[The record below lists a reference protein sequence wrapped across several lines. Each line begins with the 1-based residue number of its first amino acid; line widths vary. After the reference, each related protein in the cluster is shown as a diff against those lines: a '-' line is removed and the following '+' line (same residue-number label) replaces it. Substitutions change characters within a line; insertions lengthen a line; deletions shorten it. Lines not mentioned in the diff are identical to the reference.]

1 MNLLLPVLA
10 TAACATIL
18 AAAIIAATLPLLQ
31 RHALAQPNARS
42 SHRIPT
48 PQGAGFGVIAAT
60 LIAANVALH
69 FFLSSAL
76 PGIGLLTLAA
86 VGIAC
91 LGALD
96 DLRSLP
102 VLPRFLLQGLA
113 VAATLAALP
122 DAARINDL
130 LPLWLER
137 ALLFVA
143 ALYFVNIVN
152 FMDGLDWMTVAEV
165 VPVGCALVMLGLLG
179 QLTASSTLIAAA
191 LTGAYLGFAPFNRPV
206 AKIFLGDVGSLAT
219 GLLLAWCLIDL
230 AGHDGFVA
238 ALLLPLYYLA
248 DASWTLVA
256 RIWRGEKFW
265 QSHRSH
271 CYQRATDN
279 GLSVIGV
286 VGRVLALN
294 VALAALAIASALTAQ
309 PVVQILLLFAG
320 LAGVLLTMRDFAKS
334 RR

>member
-1 MNLLLPVLA
+1 MNLPLLVLA
-10 TAACATIL
+10 TAAGAAVL
-18 AAAIIAATLPLLQ
+18 AAAIIAATLPVLQ
-31 RHALAQPNARS
+31 RHAMAQPNARS

-69 FFLSSAL
+69 FLSPAT
-76 PGIGLLTLAA
+76 PGIFLLTAA
-86 VGIAC
+86 AAGIAC

-113 VAATLAALP
+113 VATMLAALP
-122 DAARINDL
+122 ETVRISHL

-137 ALLFVA
+137 SVLFVA
-143 ALYFVNIVN
+143 TLYFVNIVN

-165 VPVGCALVMLGLLG
+165 VPLGGGLLVLGLLG
-179 QLTASSTLIAAA
+179 QLTTSSTMIAAA

-230 AGHDGFVA
+230 AGHGGFVA
-238 ALLLPLYYLA
+238 ALMLPLYYLA
-248 DASWTLVA
+248 DASWTLAA

-271 CYQRATDN
+271 FYQQATNN
-279 GLSVIGV
+279 GLSVIGI
-286 VGRVLALN
+286 VGRVLAVN
-294 VALAALAIASALTAQ
+294 IALAALAIASALLAQ
-309 PVVQILLLFAG
+309 VFVKVLLLLVG
-320 LAGVLLTMRDFAKS
+320 LGLVLLTLRDFARA

>member
-1 MNLLLPVLA
+1 MNLLLPMLA
-10 TAACATIL
+10 TAACAAFL
-18 AAAIIAATLPLLQ
+18 AAAVIAATLPLLQ
-31 RHALAQPNARS
+31 RHAMAQPNARS
-42 SHRIPT
+42 SHRTPT

-60 LIAANVALH
+60 LIAANVTLH
-69 FFLSSAL
+69 FLGAVT
-76 PGIGLLTLAA
+76 PGIVALTVAA
-86 VGIAC
+86 AGIAC

-113 VAATLAALP
+113 VAAMLAALP
-122 DAARINDL
+122 DTVRIGHL

-143 ALYFVNIVN
+143 VLYFVNIVN
-152 FMDGLDWMTVAEV
+152 FMDGLDWITVAEV
-165 VPVGCALVMLGLLG
+165 VPVSTALVLLGLLG

-191 LTGAYLGFAPFNRPV
+191 LAGAYLGFAPFNRPV

-230 AGHDGFVA
+230 AGHGAVVA

-248 DASWTLVA
+248 DASWTLA
-256 RIWRGEKFW
+256 RRIWRGEKFW

-271 CYQRATDN
+271 FYQRATDN
-279 GLSVIGV
+279 GLSVIGI
-286 VGRVLALN
+286 VGRVFALN
-294 VALAALAIASALTAQ
+294 VALAALAIVSVLLTQVLAQ
-309 PVVQILLLFAG
+309 VVLL
-320 LAGVLLTMRDFAKS
+320 LAGVALVLLILRDFARA

>member
-1 MNLLLPVLA
+1 MSLVLPVLA
-10 TAACATIL
+10 TAACAAIL
-18 AAAIIAATLPLLQ
+18 AAAVIAATLPLLQ
-31 RHALAQPNARS
+31 RHAMAQPNARS

-60 LIAANVALH
+60 LVAANVGLH
-69 FFLSSAL
+69 LFSIAA
-76 PGIGLLTLAA
+76 PGMILLTAAAAGLAA
-86 VGIAC
+86 
-91 LGALD
+91 LGAMD

-113 VAATLAALP
+113 VAAMLLALP
-122 DAARINDL
+122 EAARINHL

-143 ALYFVNIVN
+143 ILYFVNIVN

-165 VPVGCALVMLGLLG
+165 VPVGAALVVLGLLG
-179 QLTASSTLIAAA
+179 QLTPSSTLIAGA

-230 AGHDGFVA
+230 ANRGAVVA

-248 DASWTLVA
+248 DASWTLAA
-256 RIWRGEKFW
+256 RIGRGEKFW

-271 CYQRATDN
+271 FYQRATDN
-279 GLSVIGV
+279 GHSVIGI
-286 VGRVLALN
+286 VGRVFVLNLALA
-294 VALAALAIASALTAQ
+294 VLAVVSTLT
-309 PVVQILLLFAG
+309 VQAYVQAVLLLAG
-320 LAGVLLTMRDFAKS
+320 LACVLLVMRSFATA